1 MNTAKQV
8 NAILGLFMV
17 FLIGTTLYF
26 LWDTSRADEATDRQ
40 LRTEVERG
48 AHLYSLNCRSCHGIT
63 GLGAAERSVLPG
75 APLNVDASRG
85 INVETGELALGQLG
99 AVQRRFTDTLNC
111 GRVGTRMPP
120 WSQEQG
126 GALNFYQIEQMVTFL
141 TGSRLTSDYDPPA
154 DTVAVSEE
162 GWEFVWEEVNHA
174 DAFDPHKELEDAIG
188 TEDTILSVGDTDAIL
203 LDVVL
208 RLGGN
213 TEEPQY
219 ELVLV
224 TEINEDAG
232 TVTVERAVEGST
244 AMEHEEGTEVF
255 GGYVPPGT
263 SITGE
268 DVNVCGQLPA
278 QIATP
283 TPTDGGDAATVEIA
297 DGDTIDMG
305 DNFFDVDGNQNPTL
319 QVTAG
324 ETLTLTLDNLG
335 TAIHNL
341 RIDGGDGEYD
351 TDDDFVSSPDL
362 VMSGEEATIEFS
374 FDSPGTF
381 IYRCDFHPTDMLGT
395 VEVVE

>member
-8 NAILGLFMV
+8 NVILGLFLV

-26 LWDTSRADEATDRQ
+26 LWDTSRADEATERQ

-63 GLGAAERSVLPG
+63 GLGAAERAGLPG
-75 APLNVDASRG
+75 AVLNADSSRG
-85 INVETGELALGQLG
+85 IDPETGMLALGQLG
-99 AVQRRFTDTLNC
+99 AVQGRFTDTLNC

-120 WSQEQG
+120 WSQDQG

-141 TGSRLTSDYDPPA
+141 TGSRPTSDFDPPA

-162 GWEFVWEEVNHA
+162 GWDFVWEEANHA
-174 DAFDPHKELEDAIG
+174 DAFDPHKELEEAIG
-188 TEDTILSVGDTDAIL
+188 TEDTVLSVGNTDAIL
-203 LDVVL
+203 ADAVL
-208 RLGGN
+208 RLGGSA
-213 TEEPQY
+213 EEPQY

-224 TEINEDAG
+224 TAINADAG

-263 SITGE
+263 SITG
-268 DVNVCGQLPA
+268 DGTNVCGQLPA

-305 DNFFDVDGNQNPTL
+305 DNFFDVGGEQNPTL

-324 ETLTLTLDNLG
+324 ETLTLTLTNAG
-335 TAIHNL
+335 TAIHNM
-341 RIDGGDGEYD
+341 RIAGADGEYD
-351 TDDDFVSSPDL
+351 TDDDFVSDPQL
-362 VMSGEEATIEFS
+362 VMTGGEATIEFS

-381 IYRCDFHPTDMLGT
+381 NYRCDFHPTDMLGT
-395 VEVVE
+395 IEVVE